1 MTHTDSVHVSQ
12 RSDGAALA
20 TEEAGYIID
29 YLLQQTV
36 APRFFFT
43 STDETEEALLS
54 TAIISGI
61 VFLR

>member
-12 RSDGAALA
+12 PSDGAALA

-54 TAIISGI
+54 IFII